1 MDLTSGG
8 ISAVRCRKGIKVMT
22 WQVPK
27 LTFYKQTE
35 DSEQALLEQARGRK
49 ALTLAVFE

>member
-1 MDLTSGG
+1 
-8 ISAVRCRKGIKVMT
+8 MT
-22 WQVPK
+22 WQVQK

-35 DSEQALLEQARGRK
+35 DSKQALLEQPRGRK